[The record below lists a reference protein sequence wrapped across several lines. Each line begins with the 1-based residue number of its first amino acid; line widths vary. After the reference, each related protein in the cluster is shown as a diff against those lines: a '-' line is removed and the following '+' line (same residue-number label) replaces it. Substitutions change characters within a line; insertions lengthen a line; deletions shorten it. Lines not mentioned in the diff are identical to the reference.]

1 MAQSRPFYMWRV
13 SRICRITG
21 KAEYIMFHDR
31 RPADRLFA
39 VWRKDPITRDNVRM
53 TKMWSAW
60 NRKAICR
67 MLNGEPDK
75 IEVVKERAVFQYA
88 ERAWKEHEKLRR
100 FKENW

>member
-1 MAQSRPFYMWRV
+1 
-13 SRICRITG
+13 
-21 KAEYIMFHDR
+21 
-31 RPADRLFA
+31 
-39 VWRKDPITRDNVRM
+39 
-53 TKMWSAW
+53 
-60 NRKAICR
+60 